1 MQIDSCNKQSAFQW
15 QKLMESIVSRLV
27 KSKLMECMENCS
39 LCRAFTFTAAP
50 AVLPT
55 GGKDVPFQALAPK
68 ELRNVAGNPK
78 ACWIV
83 SSDFADGEL

>member
-1 MQIDSCNKQSAFQW
+1 MSVNFLSATAATGVT
-15 QKLMESIVSRLV
+15 KVAI
-27 KSKLMECMENCS
+27 
-39 LCRAFTFTAAP
+39 TAAP

-68 ELRNVAGNPK
+68 ELRNVTGNPK